1 MSDEPRLGVWKV
13 VGLDKAAPIICDLGD
28 NKIAVIA
35 KTSQGKLLAR
45 AGIIAAAPALYEV
58 MISALGVFQAIA
70 EHGSGPAALA
80 AHDMIP
86 SLESVLE
93 AANFL
98 EPITEE
104 ALIGS

>member
-1 MSDEPRLGVWKV
+1 
-13 VGLDKAAPIICDLGD
+13 
-28 NKIAVIA
+28 
-35 KTSQGKLLAR
+35 
-45 AGIIAAAPALYEV
+45 
-58 MISALGVFQAIA
+58 MISALRVFQAIA

-80 AHDMIP
+80 AQDMIP

-98 EPITEE
+98 GPITEE